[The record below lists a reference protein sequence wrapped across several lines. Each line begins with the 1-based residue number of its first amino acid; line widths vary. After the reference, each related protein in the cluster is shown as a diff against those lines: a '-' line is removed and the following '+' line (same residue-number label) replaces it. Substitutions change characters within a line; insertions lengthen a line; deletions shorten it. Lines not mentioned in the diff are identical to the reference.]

1 MSSTYERVQEESYLH
16 WQARR
21 KKIDRCATPYIRP
34 TIPSY
39 NPLLPFHASH
49 TRASRQYNR
58 VSLIREFKDVKTA
71 AFPPLNLL
79 IDIPL
84 LLWWI
89 ARMLRALLV
98 PSSSSKVEAEETV
111 ETGFRNAPNAS
122 ILRKLRL
129 RELESRDRFLR
140 QRNQELRESDKL
152 MTYMTSLEVRL
163 ESIEREGRVRN
174 EQLQERLQM
183 LARSVSREAGTD
195 EGA

>member
-1 MSSTYERVQEESYLH
+1 
-16 WQARR
+16 
-21 KKIDRCATPYIRP
+21 
-34 TIPSY
+34 
-39 NPLLPFHASH
+39 
-49 TRASRQYNR
+49 
-58 VSLIREFKDVKTA
+58 
-71 AFPPLNLL
+71 
-79 IDIPL
+79 
-84 LLWWI
+84 
-89 ARMLRALLV
+89 MLRALLV
-98 PSSSSKVEAEETV
+98 PSSSSEVEAEETV